1 MKKFLSILLALLMM
15 MSAVSAFAEE
25 TAELVPYAA
34 ADSGLSFDSFMLPL
48 PSAGLSILFPADMQI
63 QDLAELQ
70 KTNPNAAWAA
80 ANSTLFVELDATT
93 IDPATTLDAMVEE
106 LNKQE
111 GYTAAKSDLNGM
123 EAIALQATTDGGTC
137 VGALFIGTDGYFYQ
151 FYFYYQDDAGL
162 ALANEMIGTLKP
174 YTADAPAA

>member
-1 MKKFLSILLALLMM
+1 
-15 MSAVSAFAEE
+15 
-25 TAELVPYAA
+25 
-34 ADSGLSFDSFMLPL
+34 
-48 PSAGLSILFPADMQI
+48 
-63 QDLAELQ
+63 
-70 KTNPNAAWAA
+70 
-80 ANSTLFVELDATT
+80 ELDATT